1 MLSKNFIYSAIILM
15 TSIIYFMQCKEFP
28 PKFCEQNYIDSFL
41 TNGFNYRI
49 IRDKWIA
56 DYNEEE
62 NNVTEFEYFKEYSE
76 RNLYCNWIFLI

>member
-1 MLSKNFIYSAIILM
+1 
-15 TSIIYFMQCKEFP
+15 MQCKEFA
-28 PKFCEQNYIDSFL
+28 PKFCEQNYIDSVL

-62 NNVTEFEYFKEYSE
+62 NYVTEFKYFKEYSE
-76 RNLYCNWIFLI
+76 R